1 MPVQQEL
8 QHVFPVLEPA
18 QGRDFK
24 AVMQEWVRELGA
36 AGLLLPDTSK
46 YFVTAYQG
54 SNSHR
59 TVLMLLDLRWVLAR
73 GGGGAGGALPPLRHG
88 IAC

>member
-1 MPVQQEL
+1 M
-8 QHVFPVLEPA
+8 FPVLEPA
-18 QGRDFK
+18 QGREFK

-36 AGLLLPDTSK
+36 AGLLAPDTSK

-59 TVLMLLDLRWVLAR
+59 TVLMLLDLRWVLA
-73 GGGGAGGALPPLRHG
+73 LLS
-88 IAC
+88 